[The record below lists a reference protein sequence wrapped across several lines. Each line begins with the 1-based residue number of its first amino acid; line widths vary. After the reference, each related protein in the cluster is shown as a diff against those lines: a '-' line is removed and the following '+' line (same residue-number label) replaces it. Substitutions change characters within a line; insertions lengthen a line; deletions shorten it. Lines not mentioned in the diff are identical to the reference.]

1 MRIALNGWRR
11 IGIVLATIWCLTVA
25 AVAVYEFISP
35 EMQSRRGYFVF
46 VSLAPGIYYDDG
58 NVSFADGRKAK
69 IDNRDPATGR
79 VLEPWEIDW
88 AQLTS
93 VPKVAEIRWLRLGL
107 FALLAPL
114 IAWLLVEV
122 PVLTVA
128 WVRRG
133 FAGKQRDS

>member
-11 IGIVLATIWCLTVA
+11 IGVVLATIWCLTVA
-25 AVAVYEFISP
+25 TVAVYELISP

-46 VSLAPGIYYDDG
+46 VSLAPGVYYDDG

-88 AQLTS
+88 AKYSQIPKTLT
-93 VPKVAEIRWLRLGL
+93 IRWIRLLSL
-107 FALLAPL
+107 FLAAPML
-114 IAWLLVEV
+114 TWLAVECAV
-122 PVLTVA
+122 
-128 WVRRG
+128 WVRGWVKRG
-133 FAGKQRDS
+133 FKSEIQ